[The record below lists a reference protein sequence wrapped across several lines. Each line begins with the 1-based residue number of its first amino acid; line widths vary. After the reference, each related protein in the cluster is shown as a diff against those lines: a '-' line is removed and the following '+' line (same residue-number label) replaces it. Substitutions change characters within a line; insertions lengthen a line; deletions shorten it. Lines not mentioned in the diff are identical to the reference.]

1 MQGGGY
7 DTIVIATNALLT
19 SMKIKLNKAKICVS
33 KNKFNNTWEQKFNYN
48 CISANRVIQ
57 NKKKRFRSVAG
68 VGIFCVPFKG
78 LYK

>member
-7 DTIVIATNALLT
+7 DTIVIATNA
-19 SMKIKLNKAKICVS
+19 MKIKLNKAKICVS

-57 NKKKRFRSVAG
+57 NKKAG

>member
-33 KNKFNNTWEQKFNYN
+33 KNKFNNTWEQNFTIIAYRP
-48 CISANRVIQ
+48 IVWF
-57 NKKKRFRSVAG
+57 KKKRKKKKISICSRFWHILRP
-68 VGIFCVPFKG
+68 I
-78 LYK
+78 

>member
-1 MQGGGY
+1 MQGGDY

-19 SMKIKLNKAKICVS
+19 SMKIKPNKAKNYVS
-33 KNKFNNTWEQKFNYN
+33 KNKFNNIWEQKFNYN

-68 VGIFCVPFKG
+68 VGIFCVLFKG

>member
-33 KNKFNNTWEQKFNYN
+33 KNKFNNTWEQNLTIIAYRPK
-48 CISANRVIQ
+48 R
-57 NKKKRFRSVAG
+57 KKKRFRSVAG
-68 VGIFCVPFKG
+68 FGIFCVPFKG
-78 LYK
+78 LLK